1 VTEPNQPRGRDR
13 QIIRFVTESAWA
25 IRKSNLVA
33 ICDLIA
39 RHSTGID
46 ATAEQIAEALAAN
59 AARPRTPAP
68 RGGSVAVIPLRGA
81 IVPHADVM
89 TEMSGGTSVDGFL
102 EQLNAALD
110 DDQVGHIVL
119 DIDSPGGAVDRIP
132 EAAAQIR
139 AGRAKKP
146 ITAIANTTAASAA
159 YWLAAQASELVVTPS
174 GQVGSIGVYAA
185 HDDISGMQEKM
196 GVVTT
201 LVSAGD
207 HKTDES
213 PFEPLSDEARASIQ
227 ARVDGYYRMFV
238 ADVAKGRGVSAG
250 EVEASYGQG
259 GMLLAADAL
268 RAGMVDR
275 VATVEDTIR
284 AALGSAPG
292 RTRARAELEQATHAE
307 LVQAGFE
314 ADSVLDAIDA
324 NDMTALVH
332 TGLVSVS

>member
-33 ICDLIA
+33 ICDLVA
-39 RHSTGID
+39 RHSNGVD

-59 AARPRTPAP
+59 AARPRTPSPRRVAASPSSRSAAP
-68 RGGSVAVIPLRGA
+68 

-185 HDDISGMQEKM
+185 HDDISGMQEK
-196 GVVTT
+196 TRRQ
-201 LVSAGD
+201 D
-207 HKTDES
+207 D
-213 PFEPLSDEARASIQ
+213 ARLRRRPQDGRVAVRAALRRG
-227 ARVDGYYRMFV
+227 ARVDPGPRRRLLP
-238 ADVAKGRGVSAG
+238 DVRRRRREGPRRHRRRGRGV
-250 EVEASYGQG
+250 
-259 GMLLAADAL
+259 L
-268 RAGMVDR
+268 RAGRD
-275 VATVEDTIR
+275 
-284 AALGSAPG
+284 AAWPPTRSGGDGRPGCDGGGHDPGGARQRPGTHPRPRRTGAASAS
-292 RTRARAELEQATHAE
+292 Q
-307 LVQAGFE
+307 
-314 ADSVLDAIDA
+314 S
-324 NDMTALVH
+324 
-332 TGLVSVS
+332 SS